1 MSDPKPASQPIKA
14 SEFNDELRKTLADLK
29 AKGAYGS
36 VEISLAAGEPEYLTF
51 TARRKVAKE
60 S

>member
-1 MSDPKPASQPIKA
+1 MSTPKPASLPIKA
-14 SEFNDELRKTLADLK
+14 SDFDDELKKTLARLK
-29 AKGAYGS
+29 AEGAYGS
-36 VEISLAAGEPEYLTF
+36 VEIALAAGEPEYLTF